1 MTIFFRVGSVWLS
14 HLSFPEAESMT
25 RSSVSMTTEVCSFGI
40 SACWIEPFSMAC
52 LSREDAFNG
61 ILGDLKE
68 PAVQGERSETSP
80 CQLPVFLQDVITIEI
95 GFWQAR
101 ADSEVDLLLVTRT
114 SQHTDNLI
122 MWIEELGFDE
132 RGERCDR
139 HSG

>member
-1 MTIFFRVGSVWLS
+1 MIILFRVGSVWLS
-14 HLSFPEAESMT
+14 HLNFPEAESMT
-25 RSSVSMTTEVCSFGI
+25 RSSVSMTTEVCFFGI

-52 LSREDAFNG
+52 LSREDAFSG
-61 ILGDLKE
+61 ILGDSKE
-68 PAVQGERSETSP
+68 PAVQGERSEMSP

-122 MWIEELGFDE
+122 MWMEELGFDE